1 MAFIAAHYIIKNLM
15 RVLTPEEIDLLT
27 TIDTGKQK
35 ISLTKILLNKI
46 NGINEVYEN
55 GFLTLQKKSDSLKK
69 KTKEEK
75 DNTLTNDKI
84 KKKPSDS
91 LTNEID
97 KTKENYQKIKQK
109 EMLNHY
115 KKNSLIDIVKE
126 GNQKD
131 LKESANEGILINKKQ
146 S

>member
-1 MAFIAAHYIIKNLM
+1 M

-35 ISLTKILLNKI
+35 ISLTKVLLNKI
-46 NGINEVYEN
+46 NGIDEVYEN
-55 GFLTLQKKSDSLKK
+55 GFLTLQEKSDSLKK

-75 DNTLTNDKI
+75 DKTLTNDKI
-84 KKKPSDS
+84 KKKPSSS

-115 KKNSLIDIVKE
+115 KKNSLIDIAKE

-131 LKESANEGILINKKQ
+131 LKESANEGLLINKKQ